1 MEKDMFREYV
11 RCWEEGLKR
20 LCKDI
25 ASLDPVKR
33 HFFLTGGTALAVF
46 WLGHRKTDN
55 LDFFTTDDVDF
66 LKTGRYFKNI
76 YGSRVIAANDQ
87 CILIRDDAGR
97 ISLAKDDL
105 SIRTKRPLVLLEG
118 VPLRIDTMAN
128 LMRNKMSAFVSRF
141 SRNDAIDVLSII
153 KRSADKERTA
163 TKMITEARK
172 VEILAEDTT
181 YILCLLEDLPREY
194 PDVATAFEDETKVLR
209 DVLLDFDRAID
220 EIYR

>member
-1 MEKDMFREYV
+1 VQGHRFARSRKKALLSH
-11 RCWEEGLKR
+11 G
-20 LCKDI
+20 
-25 ASLDPVKR
+25 
-33 HFFLTGGTALAVF
+33 LTGGTALAVF

-76 YGSRVIAANDQ
+76 YGSRVIVANDQ
-87 CILIRDDAGR
+87 CILIRDDAGKV
-97 ISLAKDDL
+97 SLAKDNL

-194 PDVATAFEDETKVLR
+194 PDVATAFEGETKVLR
-209 DVLLDFDRAID
+209 DVLLDLDNAID